1 MKLKLYYIPVHSLN
15 IVEIEQET
23 YICHLLSTAEGSML
37 FVKSYL
43 YQKHSTI
50 FILKE

>member
-1 MKLKLYYIPVHSLN
+1 MKLKLYYIHSLN

-37 FVKSYL
+37 FVKNYL

>member
-1 MKLKLYYIPVHSLN
+1 MKLKLNYIHSLN

-43 YQKHSTI
+43 YLKPSTI

>member
-1 MKLKLYYIPVHSLN
+1 MKFKLYYIHSLN
-15 IVEIEQET
+15 IVEIEQGT

-37 FVKSYL
+37 FVKNYL

>member
-1 MKLKLYYIPVHSLN
+1 MKLKLYYIHSLN

>member
-1 MKLKLYYIPVHSLN
+1 MKLKLYYIHTLN

-23 YICHLLSTAEGSML
+23 YICHLLSTAEGTML
-37 FVKSYL
+37 FVKIYL

>member
-1 MKLKLYYIPVHSLN
+1 MKLKLYYIHSLN

-23 YICHLLSTAEGSML
+23 YICHLLSTAEDSML
-37 FVKSYL
+37 FVKNYL